1 MPRCA
6 DTNTQNIMSAHTSRG
21 LSTAQA
27 LEALHAKLDER
38 GAEAY
43 WQAFSRFL
51 RFELTKED
59 FDRMA
64 LAAVGPNAG
73 LHNAV
78 IMALLN
84 DAQNLNA
91 AGEIDGG
98 HPFALHHIFQ
108 SKTGEGDSTQRM
120 EGSASANDGTASAAQ
135 PSAPKLMLKISRDG
149 SATAQ
154 RPDLVVDPLE
164 EAQVRALR
172 CPCEG
177 NTSSCCTSS
186 FSYHTIPCAYTLA
199 AQRSS

>member
-1 MPRCA
+1 
-6 DTNTQNIMSAHTSRG
+6 MSQAPSRG

-38 GAEAY
+38 AAEAY
-43 WQAFSRFL
+43 WQALSRFL
-51 RFELTKED
+51 RFELTKEE

-64 LAAVGPNAG
+64 STAIGPNAA

-78 IMALLN
+78 IMALVN
-84 DAQNLNA
+84 DAQNPNA
-91 AGEIDGG
+91 AGEVDAG

-108 SKTGEGDSTQRM
+108 AKTSGGDSAQHM
-120 EGSASANDGTASAAQ
+120 GGSAGVSDGTSSAAQ

-164 EAQVRALR
+164 EAQVHALS
-172 CPCEG
+172 PL
-177 NTSSCCTSS
+177 S
-186 FSYHTIPCAYTLA
+186 P
-199 AQRSS
+199 